1 MSGIEILNEST
12 LNLADLRDRLEL
24 VKKRDTEFNT
34 RSMKTYDYIKKFLK
48 DDKKVKDI
56 KEKLSGVNVGRLK
69 ERHINK
75 IIDVRPRNIDEIK
88 AILSGENL
96 TLKQEDLNKILEA
109 IKNA

>member
-1 MSGIEILNEST
+1 
-12 LNLADLRDRLEL
+12 
-24 VKKRDTEFNT
+24 
-34 RSMKTYDYIKKFLK
+34 MKTYDYIKKFLK